1 MEEAA
6 DGETFVIIEGMLEN
20 GVGDTAA
27 VEHEVFADDA
37 AGIGEAVG
45 KLLVRGEEK
54 QAGRFRAVGAD
65 YDGFCFLQMR
75 IALLVKVDR
84 ASHAAVVVHLDAMDV
99 GLGANL
105 AMAGFLRHADGGGE
119 GAGFCADLAAEG
131 EAEATIDAGAPSG
144 ARL

>member
-54 QAGRFRAVGAD
+54 QAGRFRVTP
-65 YDGFCFLQMR
+65 LLLSISMR
-75 IALLVKVDR
+75 W
-84 ASHAAVVVHLDAMDV
+84 
-99 GLGANL
+99 
-105 AMAGFLRHADGGGE
+105 
-119 GAGFCADLAAEG
+119 
-131 EAEATIDAGAPSG
+131 T
-144 ARL
+144 

>member
-1 MEEAA
+1 MREGAA
-6 DGETFVIIEGMLEN
+6 GGETFVIIEGMHEN

-75 IALLVKVDR
+75 IALLLKVDR
-84 ASHAAVVVHLDAMDV
+84 ASHAALGVHLDSMDV
-99 GLGANL
+99 GDWAEFGA
-105 AMAGFLRHADGGGE
+105 
-119 GAGFCADLAAEG
+119 
-131 EAEATIDAGAPSG
+131 
-144 ARL
+144 